1 MNVLLALILKAKTQH
16 LMQMTWLSKMTIVK
30 HLFCKSQLIWLS
42 FGLMDFYAVVHS
54 LPLFSTDN
62 FALFYLFTLSKF
74 LFNWCTLSVE
84 TNGNDFKYLCRITL
98 LIFFS
103 CICLSVLEE
112 VMRCFMAVVFT
123 VCFTNTGINQ
133 QRCKAAAKSEFPSKI
148 AVIKHFL
155 IKSILLRNPPAT
167 LLHLPHSNSKSFL

>member
-1 MNVLLALILKAKTQH
+1 
-16 LMQMTWLSKMTIVK
+16 
-30 HLFCKSQLIWLS
+30 
-42 FGLMDFYAVVHS
+42 
-54 LPLFSTDN
+54 
-62 FALFYLFTLSKF
+62 
-74 LFNWCTLSVE
+74 
-84 TNGNDFKYLCRITL
+84 
-98 LIFFS
+98 
-103 CICLSVLEE
+103 
-112 VMRCFMAVVFT
+112 MRCFMAVVFT